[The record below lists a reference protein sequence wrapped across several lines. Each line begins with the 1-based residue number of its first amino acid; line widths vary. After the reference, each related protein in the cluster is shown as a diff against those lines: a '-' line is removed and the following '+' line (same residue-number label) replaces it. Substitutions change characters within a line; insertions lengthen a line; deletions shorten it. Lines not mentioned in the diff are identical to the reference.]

1 MVRGGGVSALAVV
14 SSTLNSGQSCAYQ
27 GIRQAIRTRSHV
39 GAVLSAPAGS
49 GKTFLTAAL
58 VGDLLQGGYSVACT
72 APTNKAVG
80 VISEKIPAAE
90 AMTTHGLLGLRLK
103 KTEWGGYTLEQEGKS
118 KVADFDVIVVD
129 ECSMLDAKLYDPLM
143 AQSSN
148 AFLLFVGDPHQ
159 LPPPISGLERSPVFD
174 DPRHAQFTLGEIVR
188 QKAGSPILALATAIR
203 EHAEGRFPVECL
215 REFPGIEII
224 GQEQVT
230 SSWQIGARILAYR
243 NATVESYNRQMH
255 DQFFPH
261 TRWPFCP
268 RERVI
273 LSRQFETLSGAR
285 LHNSAEGIVTGIAE
299 GRHPFWSGIPA
310 WRVSLEMDD
319 GTRASEFYPQDPR
332 DYQRLIGEAW
342 SRWREMKKVDP
353 QAAKALSRHAWALTD
368 AFIPLRLGYASTVH
382 KAQGSTFHT
391 AIVDI
396 HDLSAIKAHREFN
409 KLLYTAVSRPSDR
422 LILAM

>member
-1 MVRGGGVSALAVV
+1 MTALHLVT
-14 SSTLNSGQSCAYQ
+14 STFTPSQSRAYQ
-27 GIRQAIRTRSHV
+27 GIRQAIRTGSHR

-49 GKTFLTAAL
+49 GKTYLTAAL
-58 VGDLLQGGYSVACT
+58 VGDLIRDSYEVAVT

-103 KTEWGGYTLEQEGKS
+103 KTEWGGYTLEPEGRS
-118 KVADFDVIVVD
+118 KVSDFDVIVVD

-143 AQSSN
+143 AQARN

-174 DPRHAQFTLGEIVR
+174 DLRHAQFTLGEIVR
-188 QKAGSPILALATAIR
+188 QEAGSPILALATAIR

-215 REFPGIEII
+215 REFTGIEVI

-230 SSWQIGARILAYR
+230 SSWQTGARILAYR

-255 DQFFPH
+255 DRFFPH
-261 TRWPFCP
+261 TQWPFCP
-268 RERVI
+268 KERVI
-273 LSRQFETLSGAR
+273 LSRQFETLPGAR
-285 LHNSAEGIVTGIAE
+285 LHNSAEGVVTGVAE
-299 GRHPFWSGIPA
+299 GSHPFWRDIPA

-319 GTRASEFYPQDPR
+319 GTRASEFYPRDPR
-332 DYQRLIGEAW
+332 EYQRLIGEAW
-342 SRWREMKKVDP
+342 VRWREAKKVDP

-391 AIVDI
+391 AIVDVR
-396 HDLSAIKAHREFN
+396 DLSAIKAHREFN
-409 KLLYTAVSRPSDR
+409 KLLYTAVTRPSDR